1 MATNKKAYVP
11 IGVGGGTFLCAA
23 EEAVIM
29 FEGRETENGRGGGR
43 GTGGRDPAEF
53 SPSLDVC
60 DGILE
65 AQRPGH
71 GLFLG

>member
-1 MATNKKAYVP
+1 
-11 IGVGGGTFLCAA
+11 
-23 EEAVIM
+23 M